1 MKHIRIIITGLALV
15 CAVGLL
21 AACEQ
26 GKDQETTA
34 ETGLAT
40 HPITESAELT
50 ESSTET
56 PTEPETYYFVDNVA
70 PETESQAP
78 ETKPDEYYE
87 YTQDFS
93 KPISANDPDWAINE
107 MADTSKGYLTAT
119 GSQHPYVAIKHKA
132 KADVVT
138 VTVDLKANRPGAI
151 PNDSGYIALRLPKYD
166 DQFAAVGQNG
176 IWLTFQCSRV
186 GIINGWPNITLF
198 ESGFDFTKTRTVTVE
213 DNQTDNI
220 ISVLLSLCRPGEC
233 EQCHREGSGA

>member
-1 MKHIRIIITGLALV
+1 MKPYNKLFIILLT
-15 CAVGLL
+15 LL
-21 AACEQ
+21 AVTLILSACR
-26 GKDQETTA
+26 GDDPT
-34 ETGLAT
+34 
-40 HPITESAELT
+40 
-50 ESSTET
+50 TET
-56 PTEPETYYFVDNVA
+56 EAPTVTDTPTEQPTEAPTEVETPEPETYYFVDNVA

-78 ETKPDEYYE
+78 ETKPDEHYE

-93 KPISANDPDWAINE
+93 EPISANDPDWTINE

-220 ISVLLSLCRPGEC
+220 TLRTTKSRFHPIYPGKFVPLP
-233 EQCHREGSGA
+233 QI